1 MTEKEFQ
8 QKCDDAKTNITERY
22 YKERKKDCLPISEDS
37 RFTRK
42 NFTKKRSPEKEPSP
56 VALST

>member
-1 MTEKEFQ
+1 MTEKELQ

-42 NFTKKRSPEKEPSP
+42 NSTKKRSPEKEPFP
-56 VALST
+56 MALSP